1 MKKHLTKIVLAT
13 LAFSLSLSLNLAYA
27 EDAINAGDEELNRV
41 SSEEEMALPEDD
53 PSDNPS
59 SQGVNNATSEE
70 DEISNAIFDV
80 SKVLKLDGQDQPQA
94 YFNAK
99 DEKYPYPPIISF
111 ILRLLDFATS
121 IIGSIA
127 IILLIVGGYRFMI
140 ANGNQQKIDEAKDMV
155 KFTLM
160 GLVFT
165 FLSYVITIFLQSV
178 FIPE

>member
-13 LAFSLSLSLNLAYA
+13 LAFSLSLSLNLDYTVNAVPLIPLSSIN
-27 EDAINAGDEELNRV
+27 DAIKTPDE
-41 SSEEEMALPEDD
+41 SG
-53 PSDNPS
+53 
-59 SQGVNNATSEE
+59 SQGVNNGTSEQ

-94 YFNAK
+94 YFNEK
-99 DEKYPYPPIISF
+99 DKKYPYPPVISF

-178 FIPE
+178 FIPQ